1 VSLLRFGQN
10 RVLWWTVTVAYVV
23 TSLMYLEVLVP
34 VTERKVSFVFIVVVV
49 KFSWKLWQKQ
59 RLSSQILSTLLVLC
73 SFGFLMSI
81 YLWLLLRVGLPKL
94 WC

>member
-1 VSLLRFGQN
+1 MSLLRFGQN

-49 KFSWKLWQKQ
+49 KFS
-59 RLSSQILSTLLVLC
+59 
-73 SFGFLMSI
+73 
-81 YLWLLLRVGLPKL
+81 
-94 WC
+94 